1 MSQICHINLFSGDN
15 WQKVDIW
22 PLFQT
27 QWKETGHHKQG
38 IKENFR
44 KQLRE
49 VISTDEWCF
58 YANYPFLPCP
68 PPASTDTRVFLLDAK
83 NFICAYEGIEYW
95 WFKWWLWWRW
105 SSQMLQKK
113 HIFWDGSYPSL
124 RSNQFWAGLLI
135 FFCLFTW
142 AANLASAARFLATKA
157 APLVALAIWIR
168 ASRAFWAR
176 NFVITQQ
183 CFGAKIVFSFPH

>member
-1 MSQICHINLFSGDN
+1 MKGD
-15 WQKVDIW
+15 WTPQAGDQRKLQKTTKRGYIDRW
-22 PLFQT
+22 MMFLCKLSLPPL
-27 QWKETGHHKQG
+27 
-38 IKENFR
+38 
-44 KQLRE
+44 
-49 VISTDEWCF
+49 
-58 YANYPFLPCP
+58 P
-68 PPASTDTRVFLLDAK
+68 PRIYGYLGFLLDAK
-83 NFICAYEGIEYW
+83 DFICAYEGIEYW

-113 HIFWDGSYPSL
+113 HIFRDGSYPSL
-124 RSNQFWAGLLI
+124 RSNQFWAGRLI

-176 NFVITQQ
+176 NFVIRQQ
-183 CFGAKIVFSFPH
+183 CFGAKIVLSFPH